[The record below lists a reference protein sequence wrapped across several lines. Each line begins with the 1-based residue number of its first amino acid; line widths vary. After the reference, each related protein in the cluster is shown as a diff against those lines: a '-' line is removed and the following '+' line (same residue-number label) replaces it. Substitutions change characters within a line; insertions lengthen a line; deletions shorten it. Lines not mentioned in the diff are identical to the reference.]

1 MSMSALPEQFIKNPL
16 LHAYLLVSPAAG
28 ERTDA
33 ARAVAMS
40 MLCGEKIDGAR
51 FCGKCPNCV
60 KVLASTHPDLIVF
73 GANGEKSGVS
83 DIRKIS
89 AEAYLAPNEAD
100 CKVFLLHRADEFN
113 VQSQNALLKILEE
126 PPAGVRFIL
135 TASSPAP
142 LLPTVRSRL
151 FTVRVGFGTSRGS
164 AEEILKSR
172 PGISAPLAAKMAAF
186 AECFEGTQPESMDG
200 ELFGRV
206 FDSAVSFFGGA
217 AQDEIM
223 VFPKKREELLI
234 YLQVYM
240 LASHELLY
248 CKTTGKNNCRI
259 FDARELNACLART
272 SAKRAAYLCGL
283 FEDAYLRA
291 DSFTNINAL
300 IARLVSSV

>member
-1 MSMSALPEQFIKNPL
+1 MSALPEQFIKNPL
-16 LHAYLLVSPAAG
+16 LHAYLLISPASG
-28 ERTDA
+28 ERIQA
-33 ARAVAMS
+33 ARTVAMS
-40 MLCGEKIDGAR
+40 MLCGEKSDGAH

-60 KVLASTHPDLIVF
+60 KVLAGTHPDLIIF

-89 AEAYLAPNEAD
+89 TEAYLAPNEAD
-100 CKVFLLHRADEFN
+100 CKVFLLHRADELN
-113 VQSQNALLKILEE
+113 AQSQNALLKILEE
-126 PPAGVRFIL
+126 PPSGVKFIL

-151 FTVRVGFGTSRGS
+151 FTVRVGLGTSRGS

-172 PGISAPLAAKMAAF
+172 PGISAPLAVKMAAF
-186 AECFEGTQPESMDG
+186 AESFEGTQPESMDA
-200 ELFGRV
+200 ELFGKA
-206 FDSAVSFFGGA
+206 FASAVSFFGGA
-217 AQDEIM
+217 TQDEIM

-240 LASHELLY
+240 LTAHEVLY
-248 CKTTGKNNCRI
+248 CKTTGKSSCRVL
-259 FDARELNACLART
+259 DSHELNACLART

-283 FEDAYLRA
+283 FEDAYLRVE
-291 DSFTNINAL
+291 SFTNINAL